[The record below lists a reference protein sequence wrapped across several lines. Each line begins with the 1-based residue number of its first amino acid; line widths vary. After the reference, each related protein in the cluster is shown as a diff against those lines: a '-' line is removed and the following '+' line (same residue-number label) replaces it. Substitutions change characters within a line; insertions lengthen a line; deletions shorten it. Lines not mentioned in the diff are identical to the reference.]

1 MKKFLTCTYHFLKS
15 IFNYIFM
22 ILFFQTFLYFF
33 YILAKSDQTIVKQH
47 SSLICH
53 FWFTHFRRIP
63 SITRV
68 AYLVTTIL
76 VTVAK
81 KEQSNSYWVETAC
94 SFIDPLVSANIFFF
108 ADSWWSLPNADK
120 EINMISTQRT
130 GITTT
135 YLHVRCG
142 AR

>member
-81 KEQSNSYWVETAC
+81 KEQSNSY
-94 SFIDPLVSANIFFF
+94 
-108 ADSWWSLPNADK
+108 
-120 EINMISTQRT
+120 
-130 GITTT
+130 
-135 YLHVRCG
+135 
-142 AR
+142 